1 MLRPGYR
8 GHGLT
13 RPLAAAAVEHAR
25 AHGAKSVEAYPMVP
39 KPGQKVSWG
48 EMNVGSP
55 NGFLAVGFHE
65 VSRPTTRRVVM
76 RRDL

>member
-1 MLRPGYR
+1 
-8 GHGLT
+8 
-13 RPLAAAAVEHAR
+13 
-25 AHGAKSVEAYPMVP
+25 MVP

-55 NGFLAVGFHE
+55 NTFHAVGFQE

-76 RRDL
+76 RLDL